1 MVCIAKYCATHE
13 ALLKLQ
19 GVEESDFIWHKLEDK
34 DICCMEDP
42 EKIRKEKNL
51 RKHSRSEKLEKTV

>member
-1 MVCIAKYCATHE
+1 
-13 ALLKLQ
+13 
-19 GVEESDFIWHKLEDK
+19 
-34 DICCMEDP
+34 MEDP